1 MSWLVQAYEMYRGLF
16 NPEFL
21 QQMLTQW
28 GWVAYIVLF
37 SIIFAE
43 TGLLIGF
50 CLPGDSLL
58 FVAGFFCATSNGGLS
73 IAILIPLLIVAA
85 VVGDTTGYWLGYRA
99 GPLVFR
105 KENSLF
111 FNKKHLISAHE
122 FYEKYGGP
130 TIIYARFIPIIR
142 TFAPFV
148 AGVGK
153 MNYRRFLS
161 YNVWGGIG
169 WIVIISLLGYYLG
182 SIPFVKK
189 HLEKFVVLVV
199 VISFM
204 PIVIEYW
211 RSRRKK
217 AAGTPTNNNP
227 GMAREAGA
235 PE

>member
-1 MSWLVQAYEMYRGLF
+1 MSWIVKAYEMYRGLF

-21 QQMLTQW
+21 QQMLSEW
-28 GWVAYIVLF
+28 GWIAYIVLF
-37 SIIFAE
+37 AIIFAE

-73 IAILIPLLIVAA
+73 ILILIPLLIVAA

-99 GPLVFR
+99 GPLVFH
-105 KENSLF
+105 KEDSFF
-111 FNKKHLISAHE
+111 FNKKHLVSAHE
-122 FYEKYGGP
+122 FYEKYGGV

-182 SIPFVKK
+182 SIPFVKR
-189 HLEKFVVLVV
+189 HLEKFVILVIA
-199 VISFM
+199 ISVM
-204 PIVIEYW
+204 PIVVEVLRARW
-211 RSRRKK
+211 RKN
-217 AAGTPTNNNP
+217 ANPGNP
-227 GMAREAGA
+227 GMAETGTS
-235 PE
+235 E